1 MHRSEYRTRTTL
13 WVCNSHLRLTSVSRA
28 LSVLVACAPL
38 FLFAACTNT
47 ASSEPVAAQRA
58 LQSTVTPAGG
68 PSEAGLRQMDSGNH
82 AKLQALW
89 EQRMLEPDSEH
100 NDAEFALGPGDLLII
115 SAPQIPQLKRFTV
128 RVSEDDSIS
137 LPLLG
142 TISITG
148 MTQQDLLADLSQRL
162 RKYVYHPQV
171 DIFLKRSE
179 NRTVAVWG
187 AVKAPG
193 RYMITSRSDSLIKM
207 IERAGGI
214 TPNAA
219 AQVILI
225 PSAQAGRDRLSNN
238 QDGAGGSLTRVS
250 VGEAS
255 IERDPISNDA
265 VNEVILNTTL
275 PQDQKYLRLLV
286 RPGDVILVP
295 KAGQVAVQGWV
306 EKPGAFPITPGL
318 TVLGSVAA
326 AGGALF
332 SSSATLLRQQSDG
345 RTVEIPLDLSA
356 IKSGEEPDPP
366 VQGGDVIVVNRSL
379 VGLLPYSLY
388 FILQRTGTGIGYYP

>member
-1 MHRSEYRTRTTL
+1 MVRS
-13 WVCNSHLRLTSVSRA
+13 TSNY
-28 LSVLVACAPL
+28 
-38 FLFAACTNT
+38 NT
-47 ASSEPVAAQRA
+47 S
-58 LQSTVTPAGG
+58 
-68 PSEAGLRQMDSGNH
+68 
-82 AKLQALW
+82 
-89 EQRMLEPDSEH
+89 
-100 NDAEFALGPGDLLII
+100 EFALGPGDLLII
-115 SAPQIPQLKRFTV
+115 SAPQIPQLKKFTV

-142 TISITG
+142 TISISG
-148 MTQQDLLADLSQRL
+148 MTQQELLSDLAQRL

-187 AVKAPG
+187 AVKSPG
-193 RYMITSRSDSLIKM
+193 RYLITSRSDSLITM

-219 AQVILI
+219 AQIILI
-225 PSAQAGRDRLSNN
+225 PSYQAARHRVS
-238 QDGAGGSLTRVS
+238 QRQSGAGGPLTPVSLQ
-250 VGEAS
+250 EALLDGRPTS
-255 IERDPISNDA
+255 DA
-265 VNEVILNTTL
+265 KVNEVVVNTTI
-275 PQDQKYLRLLV
+275 PRDQKYLRILV
-286 RPGDVILVP
+286 RPGDVIVVP

-345 RTVEIPLDLSA
+345 RTVEIPLDLSD

-366 VQGGDVIVVNRSL
+366 VQGGDVVVVNRSL